1 MDNLNAIKKR
11 IKSVDDISQMTS
23 AMQLVSSAK
32 MRRSVQL
39 RQSMTPFFAL
49 CTESMQEIRN
59 RAGEINNPFYELK
72 QKVEGETWKIGYFVL
87 SGEQGLAGA
96 YNNNMVK
103 ITEEHV
109 HSKILENTRKNI
121 STEYRLYVFGKPARE
136 KLIRS
141 GYNVDRDFS
150 FPIAEPTFYQA
161 RNLSSIIKSK
171 FLSGELDL
179 VYLLYTNNKPG
190 KGMVPVALRLL
201 PVDLKAVNYLVAEG
215 VEDAGIAM
223 ERGVDLLEYSPNAN
237 AVFDYLID
245 TYLNAVLYGAMVEAY
260 QSEQTARLTA
270 MQNANDNAGEML
282 KKLTLMSNRARQ
294 AKITTELTEI
304 VNGAE
309 QVNNNN

>member
-11 IKSVDDISQMTS
+11 IKSVNDISQMTS

-32 MRRSVQL
+32 MRRSVML
-39 RQSMTPFFAL
+39 RQSMYPFFSL
-49 CTESMQEIRN
+49 CVESMQEIRN
-59 RAGEINNPFYELK
+59 NAGEINNPFYELK
-72 QKVEGETWKIGYFVL
+72 QKAEGETWKIAYFVL

-103 ITEEHV
+103 IAEEHV
-109 HSKILENTRKNI
+109 HSKILENTKKNI
-121 STEYRLYVFGKPARE
+121 STEYKFYVFGRPARE
-136 KLIRS
+136 KLIRN
-141 GYNVDRDFS
+141 GYNVDREFS

-161 RNLSSIIKSK
+161 RNLSAIIKKK
-171 FLSGELDL
+171 FLNHEFDL
-179 VYLLYTNNKPG
+179 VYLLYTNVESG
-190 KGMVPVALRLL
+190 KGLVPRAIRLL
-201 PVDLKAVNYLVAEG
+201 PVDLKSINMIIAEG
-215 VEDAGIAM
+215 VEDAGMAV
-223 ERGVDLLEYSPNAN
+223 ETGATLEYSPNPN

-245 TYLNAVLYGAMVEAY
+245 TYLNAILYGAMVEAY

-270 MQNANDNAGEML
+270 MQNATENADEMM

-309 QVNNNN
+309 QVDKI

>member
-1 MDNLNAIKKR
+1 MDNLNTIKKR
-11 IKSVDDISQMTS
+11 IKSVNDISQMTS

-32 MRRSVQL
+32 MRRSVAL
-39 RQSMTPFFAL
+39 RQTMYPFFSL
-49 CTESMQEIRN
+49 CVESMQEIRN
-59 RAGEINNPFYELK
+59 NAGEINNPFYELK
-72 QKVEGETWKIGYFVL
+72 QKAEGETWKIAYFVL

-103 ITEEHV
+103 IAEEHV

-121 STEYRLYVFGKPARE
+121 STDYKFYVFGRPARE
-136 KLIRS
+136 KLIRN

-150 FPIAEPTFYQA
+150 FPIVEPTFYQA
-161 RNLSSIIKSK
+161 RNLSAIIKQK
-171 FLSGELDL
+171 FLNHEFDL
-179 VYLLYTNNKPG
+179 VYLLYTNVAAG
-190 KGMVPVALRLL
+190 QGLVPRAIRLL
-201 PVDLKAVNYLVAEG
+201 PVDLKSINMIIADG
-215 VEDAGIAM
+215 VEDAGMAIETGAT
-223 ERGVDLLEYSPNAN
+223 LEYSPNPN

-245 TYLNAVLYGAMVEAY
+245 TYLNAILYGAMVEAY

-270 MQNANDNAGEML
+270 MQNATDNADEMM

-309 QVNNNN
+309 QVDKI

>member
-11 IKSVDDISQMTS
+11 IKSVNDISQMTS

-32 MRRSVQL
+32 MRRSIML
-39 RQSMTPFFAL
+39 RQSMYPFFSL
-49 CTESMQEIRN
+49 CAESMQEIRN
-59 RAGEINNPFYELK
+59 NAGEINNPFYELK
-72 QKVEGETWKIGYFVL
+72 QKVVGETWKIGYFVL

-103 ITEEHV
+103 IAEEHV
-109 HSKILENTRKNI
+109 HSKILENTKKNI
-121 STEYRLYVFGKPARE
+121 STEYKFYVFGKPARE
-136 KLIRS
+136 KLIRY
-141 GYNVDRDFS
+141 GYNVDREFS

-161 RNLSSIIKSK
+161 RNLSSIIKKK
-171 FLSGELDL
+171 FLNHEFDL

-190 KGMVPVALRLL
+190 KGMVPMAIRLL
-201 PVDLKAVNYLVAEG
+201 PVDRKSIKFLVAEG
-215 VEDAGIAM
+215 VEDAGMAI
-223 ERGVDLLEYSPNAN
+223 EKGSPLEYSPNAG

-270 MQNANDNAGEML
+270 MQNATDNADEMM

-309 QVNNNN
+309 QVNNI